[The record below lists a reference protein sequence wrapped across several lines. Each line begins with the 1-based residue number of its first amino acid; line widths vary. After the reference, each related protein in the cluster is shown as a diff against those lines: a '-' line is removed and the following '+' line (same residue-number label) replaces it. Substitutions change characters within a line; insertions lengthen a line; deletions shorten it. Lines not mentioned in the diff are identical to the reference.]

1 VKRRLRQKAA
11 TKDTQPQTETGMSTV
26 LDLFIQ
32 DFVTTNKLLGQH
44 WTWDALSS
52 RRLLEAGP
60 ARKVFEFTSGGTI
73 HTAIGQ
79 WLALP
84 DGDWFRIEL
93 TLPHTGSAED
103 HRFDCLRLVHQHTHS
118 SSAVDVV
125 AETATIVR
133 LTTRHRGLLN
143 LLFVVRNAPAVA
155 QNPYLIS

>member
-1 VKRRLRQKAA
+1 
-11 TKDTQPQTETGMSTV
+11 MSTI

-32 DFVTTNKLLGQH
+32 DFVTTNRLLGQH

-60 ARKVFEFTSGGTI
+60 ATKVFEFTSGGI
-73 HTAIGQ
+73 KQIAIGR

-93 TLPHTGSAED
+93 THPLGDLPADLTA
-103 HRFDCLRLVHQHTHS
+103 HRFDCLRMMYPRTHS
-118 SSAVDVV
+118 DFTVEGDTTGL
-125 AETATIVR
+125 ETPPVFFVK

-143 LLFVVRNAPAVA
+143 LVFVVRDGAPAIT
-155 QNPYLIS
+155 NPFLI